1 MAIKISIGGKYAGVK
16 REPKYDLVGTKR
28 NAGVGKGGVKREFVG
43 SGVNSYKFERVD
55 ANGIPHV
62 LTVRA
67 HSVREAN
74 QLAATKGFK
83 TTDRKMK
90 RRNKKRKK

>member
-1 MAIKISIGGKYAGVK
+1 MGIKMSVGGKYAGVK
-16 REPKYDLVGTKR
+16 REPGPGGSSTKR
-28 NAGVGKGGVKREFVG
+28 KAGSGSSGVRREFIG

-67 HSVREAN
+67 HSVKEAN

-83 TTDRKMK
+83 TTDRKIK

>member
-1 MAIKISIGGKYAGVK
+1 MGIKMSVGGKYAGVK
-16 REPKYDLVGTKR
+16 REAGPGSSSTKR
-28 NAGVGKGGVKREFVG
+28 EPGSGSSGVRREFIG

-55 ANGIPHV
+55 ANGIPRV

-67 HSVREAN
+67 HSVKEAN

-83 TTDRKMK
+83 TTDRKIK